1 MISQRIRAFL
11 WIFSYIKNYNKI
23 FSKEKTSEVCP
34 SANSHYLL
42 QLFHLNY
49 SVFTL
54 QGLNYIVYAK
64 LTHAKNTDRGLSN
77 KPNNLF
83 NNLINSP
90 CIRSSFENI

>member
-1 MISQRIRAFL
+1 VISQRIRAFL

-42 QLFHLNY
+42 QLFHLNC

-54 QGLNYIVYAK
+54 QDLNYVCIYETQNK
-64 LTHAKNTDRGLSN
+64 GNHIFQLS
-77 KPNNLF
+77 PRALYVDD
-83 NNLINSP
+83 
-90 CIRSSFENI
+90 